1 MVRSRILSTGSA
13 LPRKVVRNE
22 DLAAEIDTTD
32 AWITDRT
39 GICSRHIAGQE
50 QDTSDLATAAARTA
64 LTSGRLAGS
73 DLDLIVVGTITPDMV
88 FPSTAALVQSRIGAS
103 CVGAFDVSAACSGFV
118 YALATADAIIRTG
131 SVKKAL
137 VIGADKMSKIV
148 DPEDRATRVL
158 FGDGAGAVVLEACE
172 EPGVVSIHL
181 HADGSAPEQL
191 NCALKGDFPY
201 VRMQGGHV
209 FRFAVRAMVEAAT
222 EALAKN
228 GLRIEDLA
236 WFIPHQAN
244 RRIIEAATRQLGIPS
259 CKVVVTVSNH
269 ANTSAASVPLAL
281 DTAVRD
287 GRIQRGDNV
296 LLVGVGGGFTWAS
309 ALIRW

>member
-1 MVRSRILSTGSA
+1 M
-13 LPRKVVRNE
+13 
-22 DLAAEIDTTD
+22 
-32 AWITDRT
+32 
-39 GICSRHIAGQE
+39 
-50 QDTSDLATAAARTA
+50 
-64 LTSGRLAGS
+64 
-73 DLDLIVVGTITPDMV
+73 
-88 FPSTAALVQSRIGAS
+88 
-103 CVGAFDVSAACSGFV
+103 
-118 YALATADAIIRTG
+118 IRTG
-131 SVKKAL
+131 SVRKAL

-148 DPEDRATRVL
+148 DPRDRATRVL
-158 FGDGAGAVVLEACE
+158 FGDGAGAVVLEACD
-172 EPGVVSIHL
+172 EPGLVSIHL

-191 NCALKGDFPY
+191 SCAGRGELPY

-209 FRFAVRAMVEAAT
+209 FRFAVRAMVEAAV
-222 EALAKN
+222 EALTEN
-228 GLRIEDLA
+228 GLGVEDIA

-244 RRIIEAATRQLGIPS
+244 RRIIEASARQLGIPWR
-259 CKVVVTVSNH
+259 KVVVTVSSH